1 MTGIALLVLVIV
13 ILAAL
18 NNGPTPTPSVV
29 VVPAV
34 QTNAGG
40 NRAAVLFLV
49 FLFLA
54 VLLAEMA
61 RQGG

>member
-18 NNGPTPTPSVV
+18 TDDPTTTPAVV
-29 VVPAV
+29 VMPQV
-34 QTNAGG
+34 QTATRG
-40 NRAAVLFLV
+40 NRAAVFFLV

-54 VLLAEMA
+54 VLFAEMV
-61 RQGG
+61 RRGG